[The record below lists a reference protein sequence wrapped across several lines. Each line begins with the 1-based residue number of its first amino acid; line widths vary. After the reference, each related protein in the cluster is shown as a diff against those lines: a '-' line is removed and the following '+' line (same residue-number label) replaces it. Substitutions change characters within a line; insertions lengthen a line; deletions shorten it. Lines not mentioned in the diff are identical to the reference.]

1 MTDFKR
7 KVEAI
12 VRERGGIVG
21 PLQAWQVSGD
31 ALTFWDEQQLGL
43 RPTATEIEAAVPYVP
58 LFSPER
64 WVAKFF
70 TPMQVAALQ
79 QFEFAHLSAGKPLG
93 PKMTA
98 LKAWMSGML
107 LASADPTPRIFLE
120 PPYAYSEAS
129 FEAVS
134 GLQEASDEPA

>member
-1 MTDFKR
+1 MSDF
-7 KVEAI
+7 EAKIQTI
-12 VRERGGIVG
+12 VLARGGIIG
-21 PLQAWQVSGD
+21 PLQLWAVSKD
-31 ALTFWDEQQLGL
+31 AITWWSNSLGPL
-43 RPTATEIEAAVPYVP
+43 PTAAEIEEAVPYVT

-79 QFEFAHLSAGKPLG
+79 QFELAHLNAGKPLG

-98 LKAWMSGML
+98 LKTWMSGML

-129 FEAVS
+129 LEAVS
-134 GLQEASDEPA
+134 GLQEANDEPA